1 MKNISVILSLVAVLF
16 ITKIAIAQNK
26 INLPLGQ
33 KIHQNTKQMMTITQ
47 TVQGNDMEIKT
58 NLTWDVDIE
67 VKSVVSDFE
76 LSSTIT
82 RIQTHNEVMGNS
94 SDFDSD
100 KKEDLDGAIGK
111 QYKSIIAIIGKSFTT
126 KVSVEG
132 KAVVTETAKL
142 DNETFKIALDMESS
156 ELLEESLLPLPASL
170 KVGDSFYGTGIKVDK
185 ENEKKV
191 TYKVENIDNGEAEI
205 SFSSTQKI
213 KKMKTVQGMEAVV
226 TGEANSTGRLFVN
239 IQTGIILEKK
249 ESIVVKGTTEIMS
262 QSLPFEM
269 KQIVNVNNS

>member
-94 SDFDSD
+94 SDFDH
-100 KKEDLDGAIGK
+100 
-111 QYKSIIAIIGKSFTT
+111 
-126 KVSVEG
+126 
-132 KAVVTETAKL
+132 
-142 DNETFKIALDMESS
+142 
-156 ELLEESLLPLPASL
+156 
-170 KVGDSFYGTGIKVDK
+170 
-185 ENEKKV
+185 
-191 TYKVENIDNGEAEI
+191 
-205 SFSSTQKI
+205 
-213 KKMKTVQGMEAVV
+213 
-226 TGEANSTGRLFVN
+226 
-239 IQTGIILEKK
+239 
-249 ESIVVKGTTEIMS
+249 
-262 QSLPFEM
+262 
-269 KQIVNVNNS
+269 